1 MATWQASG
9 FEQERVMHCLGSCPP
24 GQTIPSQFP
33 KIRMKAPETG
43 PQASGEHTCTH
54 STCMLSQL
62 IDSCQLG
69 TDILLTGHG
78 SLGQVL
84 RITTW
89 LLA

>member
-9 FEQERVMHCLGSCPP
+9 FEQERFMHCLGSCPP
-24 GQTIPSQFP
+24 GQTVPSQLS
-33 KIRMKAPETG
+33 KIRMKAPRDRSPG
-43 PQASGEHTCTH
+43 
-54 STCMLSQL
+54 TCMLSRL

-69 TDILLTGHG
+69 TDRLLTGHG
-78 SLGQVL
+78 SRGQVL